1 MNRWV
6 LYDVAIWLSDYITKI
21 QEDLRQ
27 DICMVVYLCLYV
39 TMCLCVCVFVCLCI
53 CVFMYFYVC
62 VFLCLYICGFVYLS
76 KYVV

>member
-27 DICMVVYLCLYV
+27 DICMVVYLCVYV
-39 TMCLCVCVFVCLCI
+39 TMCLCVCVSVCLYVCVPACLCI
-53 CVFMYFYVC
+53 YVFMR
-62 VFLCLYICGFVYLS
+62 L
-76 KYVV
+76 